1 MRLFVAFQ
9 IRVLDLKIQDCKE
22 SLETRSAHFRSE
34 IYNLNQAQ
42 NTLSKTPGPKGDKGA
57 QGDSGSNGSKGM
69 KGETGAL
76 GQSGQKGEKGLLKYF
91 LGKF

>member
-1 MRLFVAFQ
+1 M
-9 IRVLDLKIQDCKE
+9 KIQDCKE

-34 IYNLNQAQ
+34 LNSLTEAQ

-57 QGDSGSNGSKGM
+57 PGESGTNGSKGL

-76 GQSGQKGEKGLLKYF
+76 GQSGQKGDKGLSFVIDIY
-91 LGKF
+91 